1 MDPNQVK
8 AASYDQPA
16 YGQPQTY
23 GQYGGSSSTVYG
35 VSSTGVHLVGA
46 TDPLNDPR
54 IKYSETLCYSRA
66 VSWFPFADMIMW
78 LFLFNPRTIWIFAL
92 LMILSLSGVFA
103 GKLMQ
108 RAWAYTYFGVV
119 VFMTFLRFVAL
130 IVVLAFSDR
139 IGRFTGAIAVGI
151 LITIVFQITEAIYVK
166 KFINLIPTLSD
177 DEKTLLKPLAT
188 CCCDADCTNCFC
200 P

>member
-1 MDPNQVK
+1 MDPSQEK
-8 AASYDQPA
+8 AAYAQPAPYIQPGAYDQYRGTA
-16 YGQPQTY
+16 
-23 GQYGGSSSTVYG
+23 VG
-35 VSSTGVHLVGA
+35 VSSSGVHLVGA

-54 IKYSETLCYSRA
+54 IKYSETLCLSRA

-78 LFLFNPRTIWIFAL
+78 LFLLNPQGVWVFAL

-108 RAWAYTYFGVV
+108 RPWAYTYFGVL
-119 VFMTFLRFVAL
+119 VFMTFLRFVAV
-130 IVVLAFSDR
+130 IVVLAFVNE
-139 IGRFTGAIAVGI
+139 IGRFTGAIVVAI
-151 LITIVFQITEAIYVK
+151 LITIVFQICESIYVM
-166 KFINLIPTLSD
+166 KFIKLIPSLSD
-177 DEKTLLKPLAT
+177 DEKTMLKPLAT